1 MEYGESPGL
10 ETLMSLYPDL
20 KEVVELA
27 VVHTTWRKRY
37 CINMIASEN
46 VMSPL
51 AMLLYMNDSMHRYA
65 EGKPFKRFYQGLKYF
80 DHLEVKAQKLM
91 GDLLETP
98 HVELRPI
105 SGTTANATV
114 FRAFAKPGDKAVVA
128 PVQAGAHVSHTRFGT
143 LGALGIE
150 QIEMP
155 VDLENWNIDVDKAR
169 KLIEEV
175 KPKIVTLGGSLYLFP
190 HPTKEIAEVAHAVG
204 AKVVH
209 DVAHVLGLIVGRQW
223 ENPLKLGADMITSS
237 THKTFPGPQGG
248 LIATRTE
255 EDYKEV
261 GKVVFP
267 MFVSNHH
274 LHRIAATA
282 VTAIE
287 MKIWGRDYAQQ
298 VVRNAKALA
307 EALAAE
313 GFKVAL
319 EHLGYTSSHQVAVDV
334 SGLGRGTKCATLL
347 EEANIIVNKN
357 MLPHD
362 RPEDVKDPSGLRLGT
377 QELTRWGMKDGE
389 MREIAKLIRMVLI
402 DKKDPAEVRR
412 KVADFRKEF
421 LEVHYGFRITREDEI
436 RLLKIMLHAEEPM
449 FQPGL

>member
-1 MEYGESPGL
+1 
-10 ETLMSLYPDL
+10 MSLYPDL
-20 KEVVELA
+20 REVVELT
-27 VVHTTWRKRY
+27 VNHTVWRKRQ

-51 AMLLYMNDSMHRYA
+51 AMLLYLNDSMHRYA
-65 EGKPFKRFYQGLKYF
+65 EGKPFKRFYQGLKIF
-80 DHLEVKAQKLM
+80 DQLEVKTQKLM
-91 GDLLETP
+91 GELLGTEY
-98 HVELRPI
+98 VELRAI
-105 SGTTANATV
+105 SGTTANATA

-155 VDLENWNIDVDKAR
+155 VDLENWNIDVDKAT
-169 KLIEEV
+169 KLILEV
-175 KPKIVTLGGSLYLFP
+175 KPKIVTLGGSLYMFP
-190 HPTKEIAEVAHAVG
+190 HPTKEIAEVAHTVG
-204 AKVVH
+204 AKVIH
-209 DVAHVLGLIVGRQW
+209 DVAHVLGLIVGGVW
-223 ENPLKLGADMITSS
+223 ENPLKLGADLITSS

-248 LIATRTE
+248 LIATVTE
-255 EDYKEV
+255 EDYKEI

-274 LHRIAATA
+274 LHRLAATA

-298 VVRNAKALA
+298 IVKNAKALA
-307 EALAAE
+307 EALSAE
-313 GFKVAL
+313 GFKVVL

-334 SGLGRGTKCATLL
+334 RDLGRGTKCATLL

-357 MLPHD
+357 MLPFD

-377 QELTRWGMKDGE
+377 QELTRWGMREEE
-389 MREIAKLIRMVLI
+389 MKEIARFMRMVL
-402 DKKDPAEVRR
+402 KK
-412 KVADFRKEF
+412 
-421 LEVHYGFRITREDEI
+421 
-436 RLLKIMLHAEEPM
+436 
-449 FQPGL
+449 

>member
-1 MEYGESPGL
+1 MAEYGESPGL
-10 ETLMSLYPDL
+10 NALIDLYPDL
-20 KEVVELA
+20 KEVVELT
-27 VVHTTWRKRY
+27 VNHTLWRKRD

-51 AMLLYMNDSMHRYA
+51 AMLLYLNDSMHRYA
-65 EGKPFKRFYQGLKYF
+65 EGKPFKRFYQGLRYV
-80 DHLEVKAQKLM
+80 DALEVKVQKLV
-91 GDLLETP
+91 GELLGTEY
-98 HVELRPI
+98 VDLRPI
-105 SGTTANATV
+105 SGTTANASV
-114 FRAFAKPGDKAVVA
+114 FRAFTKPGDKATVA

-155 VDLENWNIDVDKAR
+155 VDLENWNIDVDKAV
-169 KLIEEV
+169 KLIEQI

-190 HPTKEIAEVAHAVG
+190 HPTKEISEVAHAVG
-204 AKVVH
+204 AKVIH
-209 DVAHVLGLIVGRQW
+209 DVAHVLGLIVGGVW
-223 ENPLKLGADMITSS
+223 ENPLKLGADVITSS

-248 LIATRTE
+248 LIATSNE
-255 EDYKEV
+255 GDYKEV

-274 LHRIAATA
+274 LHRLAATG

-298 VVRNAKALA
+298 VVRNSKALA

-319 EHLGYTSSHQVAVDV
+319 EHLGYTSSHQAVIDV
-334 SGLGRGTKCATLL
+334 SQLGRGTKCAILL

-357 MLPHD
+357 MLPYD

-377 QELTRWGMKDGE
+377 QELTRWGMKEGE
-389 MREIAKLIRMVLI
+389 MREIARFMKMILI
-402 DKKDPAEVRR
+402 DKRDPAEVRR
-412 KVADFRKEF
+412 KVIEFRKEF
-421 LEVHYGFRITREDEI
+421 LEVHYGFKITREDEV
-436 RLLKIMLHAEEPM
+436 RLLKTMLHAEE
-449 FQPGL
+449 